1 MKADPFYREMHMK
14 KAASFFKSLKGKIF
28 IIVFVLFVGIIVRQ
42 QLENM
47 YEEKQ
52 QMQDGKVT
60 TYEDGDRVG
69 RELNYAE
76 TVSEDNKILQAFC
89 EQFPMATMLVACEED
104 LTNDGKNDLV
114 VIYNTPEQDE
124 NSKSTA
130 LVNGGHIRLTVMIDL
145 GDGEAYEHT
154 EPIPAPVENQKIQ
167 FQNIDKADEMEFV
180 LQGQKGAKVGYGIF
194 RVIEGKAVNLFGE
207 GMEEC

>member
-1 MKADPFYREMHMK
+1 MLDNAF
-14 KAASFFKSLKGKIF
+14 ASIFFTDF
-28 IIVFVLFVGIIVRQ
+28 GI
-42 QLENM
+42 
-47 YEEKQ
+47 
-52 QMQDGKVT
+52 
-60 TYEDGDRVG
+60 
-69 RELNYAE
+69 
-76 TVSEDNKILQAFC
+76 
-89 EQFPMATMLVACEED
+89 TMLVACEED
-104 LTNDGKNDLV
+104 LTNDGKKDLV
-114 VIYNTPEQDE
+114 VIYNTPEEDE
-124 NSKSTA
+124 ASKNTA

>member
-1 MKADPFYREMHMK
+1 MK
-14 KAASFFKSLKGKIF
+14 KTVSFFKSLKGKIVL
-28 IIVFVLFVGIIVRQ
+28 IVCILLAGIIIRQ
-42 QLENM
+42 SLENL

-52 QMQDGKVT
+52 VQNGTVT
-60 TYEDGDRVG
+60 TYEDGSRVG
-69 RELNYAE
+69 RSLSYAE
-76 TVSEDNKILQAFC
+76 TVPEDNKILQAFY
-89 EQFPMATMLVACEED
+89 EQFPTATMLVACEED
-104 LTNDGKNDLV
+104 LTNDGKKDLV
-114 VIYNTPEQDE
+114 VIYNTPEEDE
-124 NSKSTA
+124 ASKNTA

-207 GMEEC
+207 GIEEC

>member
-1 MKADPFYREMHMK
+1 MKADPFYRGMHMK

-28 IIVFVLFVGIIVRQ
+28 IIVFILFVGIIVRQ

-52 QMQDGKVT
+52 QVRDGKVT

-124 NSKSTA
+124 ESDSTT
-130 LVNGGHIRLTVMIDL
+130 LVNGGHIRLTVMMDS
-145 GDGEAYEHT
+145 GDGEHYEHT
-154 EPIPAPVENQKIQ
+154 KPIPAPVENQKIQ
-167 FQNIDKADEMEFV
+167 FQNIDKTDEIEFV
-180 LQGQKGAKVGYGIF
+180 LQGQKGSKVGYGIF
-194 RVIEGKAVNLFGE
+194 RVIDGKAVNLFGE
-207 GMEEC
+207 GLEEC